1 MRRQWQWYVRAA
13 GTGLGA
19 VLLAGCGGEQAD
31 TAAPL
36 DQAQVRSV
44 LPDAKA
50 MPGWKTAEKPSAGA
64 LDTEFKKSSVC
75 PNEGNKG
82 CEGSRFLGS
91 VTFER
96 ADSDALAGLWMV
108 AYEDEQAAEA
118 AYDVLWK
125 DTAQKAGKEKADLGS
140 AGEERDALRGAVGPQ
155 GTQGITGQIRVGTT
169 ILRLD
174 ASARDE
180 DQLDKGFV
188 KDIAAL
194 FAHRAQQAQN
204 GETPSAT
211 LGDVQS

>member
-1 MRRQWQWYVRAA
+1 MRRQWYVQTA
-13 GTGLGA
+13 GTALGA

-64 LDTEFKKSSVC
+64 LDSEFMRNGVC
-75 PNEGNKG
+75 PSEGNKG

-91 VTFER
+91 VTFGR
-96 ADSDALAGLWMV
+96 ADNDALVDLWMV
-108 AYEDEQAAEA
+108 AYEDEQAAVA

-125 DTAQKAGKEKADLGS
+125 DTARKAGKEKAELGA

-155 GTQGITGQIRVGTT
+155 GAQGITGQIRVGTT

-174 ASARDE
+174 TSARHEDE
-180 DQLDKGFV
+180 LNRGFV
-188 KDIAAL
+188 QDIAAL
-194 FAHRAQQAQN
+194 FARRAQQAQN
-204 GETPSAT
+204 GETPTAA
-211 LGDVQS
+211 LADVQS

>member
-1 MRRQWQWYVRAA
+1 MRKQWYVRAV

-19 VLLAGCGGEQAD
+19 ALLAGCGGEPAG

-44 LPDAKA
+44 LPDAQA
-50 MPGWKTAEKPSAGA
+50 MPGWKTAEKVSSGA
-64 LDTEFKKSSVC
+64 LDTTFKRSGIC

-82 CEGSRFLGS
+82 CEGARFTGA

-108 AYEDEQAAEA
+108 AYEDEPAAEA

-125 DTAQKAGKEKADLGS
+125 DTERKAGQEKADLGA
-140 AGEERDALRGAVGPQ
+140 AGEERDALRGTVDSQ

-174 ASARDE
+174 TSARHE
-180 DQLDKGFV
+180 DQLDQGFV

-194 FAHRAQQAQN
+194 FARRAQQAQS
-204 GETPSAT
+204 GDRPSAA
-211 LGDVQS
+211 LDDVRD